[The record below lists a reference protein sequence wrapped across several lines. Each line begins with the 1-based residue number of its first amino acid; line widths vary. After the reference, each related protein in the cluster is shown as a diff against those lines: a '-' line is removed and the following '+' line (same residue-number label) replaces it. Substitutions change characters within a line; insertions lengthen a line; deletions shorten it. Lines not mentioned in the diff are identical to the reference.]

1 MKNKVKVVSF
11 NSNMASFLLSPEQK
25 RLKRAKVLR
34 NSTAISE
41 EDKTRYMPL
50 MTNEYMSSE
59 ESLSESDNENIQDS
73 DNNSD
78 AEEARVRVLCIR
90 PIPWRSRELNDLMSS
105 LDRKVARRQT
115 QRSVRMTMQRRTGPN
130 SSRQAPLNAPPFA
143 LQ

>member
-59 ESLSESDNENIQDS
+59 ESLSESEDENGRDS
-73 DNNSD
+73 DKSSD
-78 AEEARVRVLCIR
+78 VEEARVRVLCIR
-90 PIPWRSRELNDLMSS
+90 PIPWRSRELND
-105 LDRKVARRQT
+105 
-115 QRSVRMTMQRRTGPN
+115 MTGRTETCKDVMWFVETCVDEAELVGGDM
-130 SSRQAPLNAPPFA
+130 
-143 LQ
+143 